1 MCHIP
6 ISREPCRCAATI
18 ALSTTSGGRLRS
30 GKSDS
35 HFRQR
40 LLALC
45 RSLFHHLAM
54 PPDLAKLPI
63 DQDRLWNDLMALA
76 AITEPDRPWTR
87 RSFSPRFLEGRAWL
101 RQQFR
106 DAGMSVRLDAGAN
119 LIARLEGSVKDAP
132 PIMLGSHSDTVPS
145 GGRFDG
151 TAGILAALEAVRG
164 LQASSHPLRHP
175 IEIVDF
181 LAEEPSEYGLSC
193 VGSRAMVGEL
203 APAMLAYTNAQGE
216 TLWDAIIR
224 VGGDPSAIAMMPKP
238 VIAGYLELHIE
249 QGVVLERNSLDL
261 GIVSGIAGITR
272 VEIVWKGAAD
282 HAGSTPMAYRRD
294 ASLAAAEM
302 VLLVDR
308 YARGFA
314 DRNEGHFVATVGVLE
329 ISPNA
334 ANVVPGGARMI
345 VDIRAERVALVDE
358 FVALLDRESTA
369 IEARANVGRERF
381 AVLSRNPPAP
391 CDTHLR
397 DLLDRS
403 AAKLGYS
410 STMLASGAGHDAAFI
425 SHIGPSAMLFIPC
438 RGGKSHTPEE
448 WSEPHQLAI
457 GAATLYETIRL
468 LDGQNI

>member
-1 MCHIP
+1 
-6 ISREPCRCAATI
+6 
-18 ALSTTSGGRLRS
+18 
-30 GKSDS
+30 
-35 HFRQR
+35 
-40 LLALC
+40 
-45 RSLFHHLAM
+45 M
-54 PPDLAKLPI
+54 PPDLAKPPI
-63 DQDRLWNDLMALA
+63 DKDRLWNDLMALA

-101 RQQFR
+101 RQQFV
-106 DAGMSVRLDAGAN
+106 DAGMSVRLDASAN
-119 LIARLEGSVKDAP
+119 LIARLEGRVKDAP

-151 TAGILAALEAVRG
+151 TAGILAALEAVRA
-164 LQASSHPLRHP
+164 LQASSHPFRHP

-203 APAMLAYTNAQGE
+203 APTMLAYTNAQGE
-216 TLWDAIIR
+216 TLSDAIIR

-249 QGVVLERNSLDL
+249 QGVVLERNRLDL
-261 GIVSGIAGITR
+261 GVVSGIAGITR

-302 VLLVDR
+302 VLLADR
-308 YARGFA
+308 YARAFA

-358 FVALLDRESTA
+358 FVALLDHESTA
-369 IEARANVGRERF
+369 IEARADVGRERF
-381 AVLSRNPPAP
+381 AVLSRNSPAT
-391 CDTHLR
+391 CDAHLR

-410 STMLASGAGHDAAFI
+410 STTLASGAGHDAAFI

-448 WSEPHQLAI
+448 WSEPHQLAV